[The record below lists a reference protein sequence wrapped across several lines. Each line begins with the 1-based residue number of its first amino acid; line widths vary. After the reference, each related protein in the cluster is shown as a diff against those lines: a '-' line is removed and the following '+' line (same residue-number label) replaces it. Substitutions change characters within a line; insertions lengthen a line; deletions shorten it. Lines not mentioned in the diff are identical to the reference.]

1 LRLKDIS
8 PVSVYHCWLKNCD
21 CFECFLRATP
31 FASLK
36 HYHDFE
42 IKELDKNRDKKQE
55 DIYAKIITAIKAF
68 DLGNT
73 LLILDLPGEVSIMQ
87 GFNLNNL
94 NYIKPVPVF
103 NFLLHDYGLVGNES
117 FVNKLVEC
125 GLKLQDIK
133 TKGYVFLLDYD
144 RYGDFTEEEYKKGFN
159 NQYELFDENLPSTEF
174 LIELGLNKIVYI
186 AKEQVKEDINQYFE
200 YIKSEGI
207 EVLEIFLNEVNK
219 YEQ

>member
-1 LRLKDIS
+1 LKDVNPI
-8 PVSVYHCWLKNCD
+8 SVYHSWLKNCD
-21 CFECFLRATP
+21 CFECFLRTTP

-42 IKELDKNRDKKQE
+42 LKQLDNKQE
-55 DIYAKIITAIKAF
+55 DTFAEIIKAVETL
-68 DLGNT
+68 DLKNT
-73 LLILDLPGEVSIMQ
+73 LLIVDLPGEISIVQ

-94 NYIKPVPVF
+94 NGIKPIPVF
-103 NFLLHDYGLVGNES
+103 NFLLHDYGLVGNEN
-117 FVNKLVEC
+117 FVSKLVEC
-125 GLKLQDIK
+125 GLKLQDISP
-133 TKGYVFLLDYD
+133 KGYVLLLDYD

-174 LIELGLNKIVYI
+174 LIELGYNKIAYI
-186 AKEQVKEDINQYFE
+186 TQEQVKEDISQYFQ

-207 EVLEIFLNEVNK
+207 EVLEIFLNGVNK